1 MSEQDERPSVDD
13 PRIAEALERLEGLA
27 DKPPAEPV
35 EVYEDV
41 HRVLQETLA
50 EAQRD
55 SGQSGGPGGARP

>member
-1 MSEQDERPSVDD
+1 MSEQDESVDD

-55 SGQSGGPGGARP
+55 RDQSGGLGGARP

>member
-1 MSEQDERPSVDD
+1 MSQQDERPSVDD

-27 DKPPAEPV
+27 DRPPAEHV